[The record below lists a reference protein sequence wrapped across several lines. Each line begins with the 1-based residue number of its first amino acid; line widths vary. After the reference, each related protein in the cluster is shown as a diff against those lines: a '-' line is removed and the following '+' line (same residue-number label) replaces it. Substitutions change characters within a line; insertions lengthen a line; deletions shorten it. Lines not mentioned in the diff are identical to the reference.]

1 MKKLFVSLFLFL
13 LLFSCGNKKK
23 TIEIDN
29 ENNLSDNTGREA
41 PVKEKKTITIT
52 AVGDIMLG
60 SNYPSS
66 SSLPPGNEN
75 ILKNTETYL
84 KDSDITFGNLEGT
97 LFDSGG
103 NPKSCSDPSV
113 CYVFRTPSS
122 FGQYLSDAGFDVV
135 SIANNHNGDFGP
147 VGRAET
153 KENLDNLGIKYAG
166 LAKTDE
172 FIIFEKDGIRYGF
185 AAFAPNNGTVS
196 INDIP
201 YAEKIVKQLREN
213 SDIVI
218 ISFRGGAEGDQFQHV
233 PKKNEVFFGENR
245 GDVHDFARKMVDAGA
260 DIVFGHGPHVIRAVE
275 LYNDKF
281 ISYSSGNFATYGN
294 FSLTGV
300 KGIAPIF
307 KIKLDENGNFLEGRI
322 ISTYQVKGSGP
333 KIDSKNRALQ
343 KIIELTKNDFPD
355 TLLVFSEDGTITKKK

>member
-1 MKKLFVSLFLFL
+1 MRKFFISLFLIV
-13 LLFSCGNKKK
+13 LLFSCGKKEK
-23 TIEIDN
+23 PIEIDN
-29 ENNLSDNTGREA
+29 ENNLSDNVTEEA
-41 PVKEKKTITIT
+41 PVKET

-60 SNYPSS
+60 SNFPSD
-66 SSLPPGNEN
+66 SSLPPGNAN
-75 ILKNTETYL
+75 ILKDVETYL

-103 NPKSCSDPSV
+103 NPKSCSNPSV

-122 FGQYLSDAGFDVV
+122 FGQYLANAGFDVV

-147 VGRAET
+147 VGRAKT

-166 LAKTDE
+166 LAGTDE
-172 FIIFEKDGIRYGF
+172 FIIFEKDGIKYGF

-201 YAEKIVKQLREN
+201 HAEKIIKQLREN

-218 ISFRGGAEGDQFQHV
+218 VSFHGGAEGDEYQHV
-233 PKKNEVFFGENR
+233 PKRNEMFFGENR
-245 GDVHDFARKMVDAGA
+245 GDVYDFAHKMVDAGA

-275 LYNDKF
+275 LYNNKF

-300 KGIAPIF
+300 KGIAPLF
-307 KIKLDENGNFLEGRI
+307 KIKLDENGDFTEGEI
-322 ISTYQVKGSGP
+322 ISIYQVKGSGP
-333 KIDSKNRALQ
+333 KVDTKKRALQ
-343 KIIELTKNDFPD
+343 KVVELTESDFPD
-355 TLLVFSEDGTITKKK
+355 TPLSFSSDGIITKKK

>member
-1 MKKLFVSLFLFL
+1 MKKIFIFLFLFLFL
-13 LLFSCGNKKK
+13 LSCGKKEK
-23 TIEIDN
+23 AIEIDN
-29 ENNLSDNTGREA
+29 ENNLSDNITEEV
-41 PVKEKKTITIT
+41 PVKEKKIIVIT

-60 SNYPSS
+60 SNYPSD

-75 ILKNTETYL
+75 ILKEIETYL

-103 NPKSCSDPSV
+103 NPKSCSNPSV
-113 CYVFRTPSS
+113 CYVFRTPSV
-122 FGQYLSDAGFDVV
+122 FGQYLVDSGFDVV

-147 VGRAET
+147 VGRAKT

-166 LAKTDE
+166 LADTDE
-172 FIIFEKDGIRYGF
+172 FIIFEKDGIKYGF

-201 YAEKIVKQLREN
+201 YAEKLIKQLKEN

-218 ISFRGGAEGDQFQHV
+218 VSFHGGAEGDEYQHV
-233 PKKNEVFFGENR
+233 PKRTETFFGENR
-245 GDVHDFARKMVDAGA
+245 GDVHEFARKMVEAGA

-294 FSLTGV
+294 FNLSGV
-300 KGIAPIF
+300 KGIAPLF
-307 KIKLDENGNFLEGRI
+307 KIKLDENGNFIEGKI

-333 KIDSKNRALQ
+333 KIDHKKRALQ
-343 KIIELTKNDFPD
+343 KIIELTENDFPD
-355 TLLVFSEDGTITKKK
+355 TPLSFSDDGTITKKK

>member
-1 MKKLFVSLFLFL
+1 MKKFFISLFLFL
-13 LLFSCGNKKK
+13 FLFSCGKKEK

-29 ENNLSDNTGREA
+29 KNNLSDNITVEA
-41 PVKEKKTITIT
+41 PAKEKKIITIT

-60 SNYPSS
+60 SNYPSD

-75 ILKNTETYL
+75 ILKNIETHL

-97 LFDSGG
+97 LFDNGG
-103 NPKSCSDPSV
+103 NPKSCSNPSV

-122 FGQYLSDAGFDVV
+122 FGQYLSNAGFDVV

-153 KENLDNLGIKYAG
+153 KENLNNLGIKYAG
-166 LAKTDE
+166 LAETDE
-172 FIIFEKDGIRYGF
+172 FIIFEKDGVKYGF

-201 YAEKIVKQLREN
+201 HAEKIVKQLKEN

-218 ISFRGGAEGDQFQHV
+218 VSFHGGAEGDEYQHV
-233 PKKNEVFFGENR
+233 PKRNEMFFGENR
-245 GDVHDFARKMVDAGA
+245 GDVYDFAHKMVDAGA
-260 DIVFGHGPHVIRAVE
+260 DIILGHGPHVIRAVE
-275 LYNDKF
+275 LYKDKF

-307 KIKLDENGNFLEGRI
+307 KIKLDENGNFIEGEI

-333 KIDSKNRALQ
+333 KLDTKKRALQ
-343 KIIELTKNDFPD
+343 KVIELTESDFPD
-355 TLLVFSEDGTITKKK
+355 TPLSFSPEGIISKKN